1 MVLIATRFRGDFGTV
16 RRCGDGEEDE
26 DNDIGDID
34 DSVEDDI
41 GDMDDNGDDDDR
53 GGNEEI
59 VESDVDI
66 VGADDDDD
74 MLIGDT
80 SSDITIGEVSRTGF
94 FCVFFV
100 FLGLLELLGLLGLD
114 FFNSLVIKHIST
126 QCLRFLT
133 NPYFS

>member
-1 MVLIATRFRGDFGTV
+1 MRFLAFFERGDFGTV
-16 RRCGDGEEDE
+16 RRCGEGEED
-26 DNDIGDID
+26 DDDIGDID
-34 DSVEDDI
+34 DKVEDDM
-41 GDMDDNGDDDDR
+41 GESDDNGDDDDR
-53 GGNEEI
+53 GGNEDI

-74 MLIGDT
+74 ITIGDK

-94 FCVFFV
+94 FCVFFL
-100 FLGLLELLGLLGLD
+100 FLGLLGLLELD
-114 FFNSLVIKHIST
+114 FFNALVIKHISI